1 MGGGRGNA
9 GYGRRT
15 AALSCLTVVG
25 SAHPPGIIVDE
36 ICSGLI
42 IRPRNESQYCGYSM
56 GKIKASAPINETTA
70 QVIISPSAENSTT
83 A

>member
-1 MGGGRGNA
+1 MK
-9 GYGRRT
+9 
-15 AALSCLTVVG
+15 
-25 SAHPPGIIVDE
+25 
-36 ICSGLI
+36 
-42 IRPRNESQYCGYSM
+42 SQYCGYSM

>member
-25 SAHPPGIIVDE
+25 SAHPPGIIVDGN
-36 ICSGLI
+36 CSGLI
-42 IRPRNESQYCGYSM
+42 IRPRNEIAILRLLD
-56 GKIKASAPINETTA
+56 GKDQSFRAYQRNHGAGDY
-70 QVIISPSAENSTT
+70 
-83 A
+83 